1 MPIDPERLS
10 QDAARLQDDRPQP
23 SSTGT
28 YAAVRAVLST
38 IATLRLAGITW
49 AAIAEAL
56 AAQGLTQR
64 AGTTTVPITGTR
76 LSALVSDIKKKDER
90 KARQAEQRQGRPDL
104 AGPGSSKNSPSRKLT
119 LARELS
125 VKAPDATP
133 SGATD
138 SEEAIR
144 RQQYDAVQ
152 SVLKPKQ

>member
-10 QDAARLQDDRPQP
+10 QDAARLQANRAQP
-23 SSTGT
+23 PSTGT
-28 YAAVRAVLST
+28 YAAVRAVLPT

-49 AAIAEAL
+49 VAIAEAL

-64 AGTTTVPITGTR
+64 AGATMVPITGTR

-90 KARQAEQRQGRPDL
+90 KAREAEQRQDRPDL
-104 AGPGSSKNSPSRKLT
+104 AGPVSSRKPSSRKLT

-133 SGATD
+133 SGAID
-138 SEEAIR
+138 GEEAIR